1 MGKLQVYEKSNRGYK
16 RVSKGYIVIAQNND
30 TTDYLEQAYALALNL
45 KLTQTIVSNLTVCV
59 DTNTKKLIK
68 TKHRKVFDSIV
79 DIPWQDDAADAEW
92 KINNKWKYYYMSPY
106 DETVILDTDM
116 IFPTDV
122 SHWWDIMS
130 QRDVWATT
138 KVRTYRGE
146 VVTSNFYRKYF
157 AANDLPNVY
166 TAFFYFKKSE
176 LASELFAMIEIIFQH
191 WQRMFFKYMP
201 KGKPDWLSGDVAF
214 ALAMQILGIEH
225 ECIRENIDEVPT
237 FVHMKSHIQNIPDT
251 RISGTWTET
260 LPTYYNTYKDF
271 KIGNFQQLYPFHYV
285 EKDWISNTM
294 IKQME
299 KDYGTK

>member
-1 MGKLQVYEKSNRGYK
+1 MSR
-16 RVSKGYIVIAQNND
+16 GYIVIAQNND

-45 KLTQTIVSNLTVCV
+45 KLTQSTINSLTVCV
-59 DTNTKKLIK
+59 DAKTKKLIRA
-68 TKHRKVFDSIV
+68 KHKEVFDNIV
-79 DIPWQDDAADAEW
+79 DIPWQDDAKDAEW

-122 SHWWDIMS
+122 SYWWDIMS

-146 VVTSNFYRKYF
+146 VATGDYYREWF
-157 AANDLPNVY
+157 TANNLPNVY

-176 LASELFAMIEIIFQH
+176 LASELFAMVEIIFQH

-214 ALAMQILGIEH
+214 ALAMKILGIEQK
-225 ECIRENIDEVPT
+225 CIRENIDTVPT
-237 FVHMKSHIQNIPDT
+237 FVHMKSHVQNIVGVS
-251 RISGTWTET
+251 ISDTWTET
-260 LPTYYNTYKDF
+260 LPTYYNSYDDF
-271 KIGNFQQLYPFHYV
+271 KIGNFKQLMPFHYV
-285 EKDWISNTM
+285 EKDWLSADK
-294 IKQME
+294 IKQFE
-299 KDYGTK
+299 KDYGIK